1 MTEADAAPHWG
12 DDTVVQMLCLR
23 NDELEREKEA
33 LAAKLD
39 RAEEELAILRSQAE
53 ALHRIGS
60 ALDLRPGAD
69 LTTEALPAVQA
80 LAADVER
87 LHNALDPKLLDWID
101 CGMAANNRHKE
112 AWARE
117 LRNELHQALAET
129 PANSLARL
137 KAQCWKE
144 AYLAGMEAGH
154 HWTVEGGYVAGGDE
168 EAAEDYVA
176 DRQAEGDAQ

>member
-117 LRNELHQALAET
+117 LRNELHLAMAAKPS
-129 PANSLARL
+129 PASRRSGRR
-137 KAQCWKE
+137 K
-144 AYLAGMEAGH
+144 
-154 HWTVEGGYVAGGDE
+154 
-168 EAAEDYVA
+168 
-176 DRQAEGDAQ
+176 R